1 MLTQQ
6 RASADP
12 ITLARISVSPLAAET
27 DGPSGAPLISADGST
42 VVFQS
47 AADNLVA
54 GDTNG
59 DDDVF
64 AAPATGGPPQLI
76 SQAPDG
82 EPADGSSTPLAIS
95 ADGRFVVF
103 ASTADNLGAVV
114 PRGVV
119 EIYVFDRETGGTD
132 LVSKATTG
140 APGNRSSGGA
150 AISADGRYIAFASAA
165 SNLVSSDTNGAVD
178 VFVRDRLHGTTGRV
192 DVGARGVQANGAADP
207 QVVSMSADGSVI
219 AFSSAATN
227 LVRRDIN
234 GQWDV
239 FVRYRPRGLTSRI
252 STPQPGVS
260 GTGRSLFPSVSANGN
275 MVAFESLAPLIAGRH
290 RGLMGHLHP
299 QPRHRWADA
308 RAGSLSWAAA
318 DLRQRHHGRVPDR
331 GGAAGSHAVGRRRD
345 LEPAHLRGRPGHGRR
360 GRRLLDR
367 SRDGVLDGWQR
378 RRGRVRDGWIRP
390 ASRRCQRD
398 AGRVRPPVAQWV
410 GRPAQHV
417 VRRANSLL
425 TQDHLHTVR

>member
-12 ITLARISVSPLAAET
+12 VTLARISVSPLAAET

-64 AAPATGGPPQLI
+64 ATPATGGPPQLI

-119 EIYVFDRETGGTD
+119 EIYVFDRETGGTE

-140 APGNRSSGGA
+140 TPGNRSSGGA
-150 AISADGRYIAFASAA
+150 AISADGRYVAFASAA

-227 LVRRDIN
+227 LVPRDIN

-275 MVAFESLAPLIAGRH
+275 MVAFESLAPLM
-290 RGLMGHLHP
+290 RG
-299 QPRHRWADA
+299 DT
-308 RAGSLSWAAA
+308 AGSWDIFIRNRATGGLT
-318 DLRQRHHGRVPDR
+318 RVPVPSAGPPQISANGTTVGFLTAAVPLVPTRSVGVVTWNRLTYEADPATVD
-331 GGAAGSHAVGRRRD
+331 AAGDSSTGHATAFSIDGNGGEVAFATDASD
-345 LEPAHLRGRPGHGRR
+345 LLPGDLNGMPDVYVHLSPGE
-360 GRRLLDR
+360 
-367 SRDGVLDGWQR
+367 
-378 RRGRVRDGWIRP
+378 
-390 ASRRCQRD
+390 
-398 AGRVRPPVAQWV
+398 
-410 GRPAQHV
+410 
-417 VRRANSLL
+417 
-425 TQDHLHTVR
+425 